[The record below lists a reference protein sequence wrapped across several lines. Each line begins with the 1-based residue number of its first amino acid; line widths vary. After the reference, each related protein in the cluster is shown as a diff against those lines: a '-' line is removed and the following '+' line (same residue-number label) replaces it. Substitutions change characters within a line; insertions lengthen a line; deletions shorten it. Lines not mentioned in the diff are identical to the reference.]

1 MEASSMSF
9 HSLSKGRAKAIYSD
23 LSISPCAAVI
33 LSVTRIR
40 DIRLFV
46 IELRDFVGLYMDT
59 SPSAVAAREAD
70 LWSAAFDFSA
80 EPLLLLDPHGDR
92 IIDGNRAACAL
103 LGYDRALLRK

>member
-1 MEASSMSF
+1 VPKRFILTYQYPLA
-9 HSLSKGRAKAIYSD
+9 
-23 LSISPCAAVI
+23 PPVI

-80 EPLLLLDPHGDR
+80 EPLLLLDPMGIASSMGTGR
-92 IIDGNRAACAL
+92 LCAAWL
-103 LGYDRALLRK
+103 